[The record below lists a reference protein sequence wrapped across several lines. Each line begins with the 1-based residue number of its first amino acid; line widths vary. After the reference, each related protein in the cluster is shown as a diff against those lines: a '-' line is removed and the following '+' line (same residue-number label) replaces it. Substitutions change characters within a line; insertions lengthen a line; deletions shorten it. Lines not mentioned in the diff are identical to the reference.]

1 MMGVA
6 SRLLGPRAGLA
17 RVARLASVGRPPS
30 PSSRFLHDRIK
41 GLDLNPVAS
50 QMVDYA
56 LNLARSQKSDE
67 SYSQGMLVLEQC
79 LSTQPSE
86 GQVAENTRSVVLL
99 AMSTLLYE
107 RGNLDEAIDKLQSVA
122 DLGNPSW
129 GVKVAA
135 MEALVGLHLEMGQ
148 DDTSSVVA
156 DKCLKLLEKESVQ
169 TAGSG
174 SSIINARAKAAKGLV
189 ELVLGSFQS
198 AEPCFQGSNDDKY
211 STGSI
216 ALLNG
221 NVALSYGEFLHS
233 TCNFSL
239 AKETYQKVIQG
250 TSENVESAEATL
262 GACNMVSQE
271 VLLAATCALG
281 QLESHL
287 GNFNDAEEILTKALT
302 KTEEHFGSHHPKV
315 GIILTCIALMFRWK
329 AIREHSSSL
338 LVQEGLLR
346 KATELLKAPA
356 LEGAGV
362 EAKVDRRDV
371 VALAR
376 GAHAEILCV
385 QENRKGE
392 GERLK
397 SWAESA
403 WRNRRMSLSEALD
416 CPESSSQV
424 PIVDSRI
431 CRVL

>member
-6 SRLLGPRAGLA
+6 SKLLGPRGGLA
-17 RVARLASVGRPPS
+17 RVVRLASVSRPPS
-30 PSSRFLHDRIK
+30 PASRFLHDRIK
-41 GLDLNPVAS
+41 GQELNPVAS
-50 QMVDYA
+50 QMIDYA
-56 LNLARSQKSDE
+56 LSLSRSQKSDE

-86 GQVAENTRSVVLL
+86 GQVAENTRSMVLL

-107 RGNLDEAIDKLQSVA
+107 RGNLDEAIDKLQNVA
-122 DLGNPSW
+122 DLSNPSL
-129 GVKVAA
+129 GVKVAV

-156 DKCLKLLEKESVQ
+156 DKCLKLLERESAQ

-174 SSIINARAKAAKGLV
+174 SSIINARAKAAQGLV
-189 ELVLGSFQS
+189 ELVRGSLQS
-198 AEPCFQGSNDDKY
+198 VEACFRGSNDDKY
-211 STGSI
+211 STGSV
-216 ALLNG
+216 ALING
-221 NVALSYGEFLHS
+221 NAALSYGEFLHLS
-233 TCNFSL
+233 RNFSL
-239 AKETYQKVIQG
+239 AKEVYQKVIQG
-250 TSENVESAEATL
+250 TSEDVEFAETTS
-262 GACNMVSQE
+262 GACNMASQE
-271 VLLAATCALG
+271 VLFAATCALG

-287 GNFNDAEEILTKALT
+287 GNFSDAEEILTKALT
-302 KTEEHFGSHHPKV
+302 KTEDHFGSHHPKV

-329 AIREHSSSL
+329 AIKEHSSSI

-356 LEGAGV
+356 LESAGV
-362 EAKVDRRDV
+362 EAKVHRRDV

-416 CPESSSQV
+416 CSESSSQV